1 MNELAARLRTCFLF
15 EKLPEEELEYLA
27 SLAEVRRHPEGTV
40 VIRQGDPGDAFYVVL
55 SGHLEVIRMDERG
68 QERTINYHVAGHY
81 FGEGALLTGK
91 PRAATVRAMD
101 DVELVVFDKSAFE
114 QLCSR
119 HPDIKAYL
127 LRTRVDFPGRQ
138 PDEVADVHTRRHPYA
153 VIERLFFPMLVFVL
167 WTSITFGLHFL
178 PGAPLR
184 AILPWTWLVFSA
196 LWLLWAVLLY
206 IDWINDTYI
215 VSTKRVI
222 HIERVLLL
230 REERREAPI
239 DQVLSVTME
248 TPTLMARLLGFGTL
262 IIRTASRGDPIVFD
276 HLAEAG
282 RIQQVILEL
291 RGRARG
297 YRVAAEKGQRRRILQ
312 KRIVGLQEGKTEP
325 LMPQPPTP
333 PPPPKP
339 KGALYRFFDYFVPRM
354 VLTKPG
360 EVTWRKHWWVLI
372 KKVAA
377 PLLALFL
384 VVVGLIVVSFFPLPL
399 LGRISGSPFFP
410 YLIALSIFLFLGLL
424 GWLLWRYEDWR
435 NDIYTVTT
443 TSIIDRE
450 SAPFGFREQKR
461 VGSLEDIESVY
472 SHVPN
477 FLAKVIN
484 LGDVFIDTAGS
495 PRAYTF
501 ESVHD
506 PLAVQQEIFSRIH
519 AYREWKS
526 QRASQTEMERWAD
539 WFAEYHRLVFRKG
552 QMEGK
557 SRP

>member
-1 MNELAARLRTCFLF
+1 MNELAARLRTCSLF
-15 EKLPEEELEYLA
+15 EKLPEDELEYLA
-27 SLAEVRRHPEGTV
+27 SLGEVQHHPHGAV

-55 SGHLEVIRMDERG
+55 SGHLEVLQVDEKRR
-68 QERTINYHVAGHY
+68 ERTVNYHMAGHY
-81 FGEGALLTGK
+81 FGEGALFTGK

-101 DVELVVFDKSAFE
+101 DVELAVFDRRAFE

-119 HPDIKAYL
+119 HPDIRNYL

-138 PDEVADVHTRRHPYA
+138 RDEVADVYTRRHPYA
-153 VIERLFFPMLVFVL
+153 VVERFFLPMLVLVL
-167 WTSITFGLHFL
+167 WVGITFGLQLLLGSPFQ
-178 PGAPLR
+178 A
-184 AILPWTWLVFSA
+184 ALPWAWVAFSV

-206 IDWINDTYI
+206 IDWINDAFI
-215 VSTKRVI
+215 VSTKRVL

-239 DQVLSVTME
+239 DQVVSVTME
-248 TPTLMARLLGFGTL
+248 TSTLMARVLGFGTL
-262 IIRTASRGDPIVFD
+262 IIRTASLGDPIVFD

-291 RGRARG
+291 RDRARA
-297 YRVAAEKGQRRRILQ
+297 YRVGEKKGQRRRMLQ
-312 KRIVGLQEGKTEP
+312 EHLGLQEGKTEP
-325 LMPQPPTP
+325 WIPQP
-333 PPPPKP
+333 PPPPPEP
-339 KGALYRFFDYFVPRM
+339 KGALHRFFDYFVPRM
-354 VLTKPG
+354 VIAKPG
-360 EVTWRKHWWVLI
+360 EVTWRRHWYVLI

-384 VVVGLIVVSFFPLPL
+384 AASLIVTSFFPLPL
-399 LGRISGSPFFP
+399 IGRISNASIFP
-410 YLIALSIFLFLGLL
+410 YLIALSVLLLLPLL
-424 GWLLWRYEDWR
+424 GWLWWRYEDWR
-435 NDIYTVTT
+435 NDIYTVTA

-484 LGDVFIDTAGS
+484 LGDVIIDTAGA

-501 ESVHD
+501 DSVPD
-506 PLAVQQEIFSRIH
+506 PIAVQREIFSRMQ
-519 AYREWKS
+519 AYRERKS
-526 QRASQTEMERWAD
+526 QRESQAEMERWAD
-539 WFAEYHRLVFRKG
+539 WFDEYHRLASGKG
-552 QMEGK
+552 QTEGE

>member
-1 MNELAARLRTCFLF
+1 MNELATRLGTCSLF
-15 EKLPEEELEYLA
+15 EELSDDELEYLA
-27 SLAEVRRHPEGTV
+27 SLAEVQRHPEGTV
-40 VIRQGDPGDAFYVVL
+40 VVRQGDPGDAFYVVL
-55 SGHLEVIRMDERG
+55 SGHLEVLQVDEKKR
-68 QERTINYHVAGHY
+68 ERVINYHLAGHY

-101 DVELVVFDKSAFE
+101 DIELAFFDKRTFV

-119 HPDIKAYL
+119 HPDIRNYL

-153 VIERLFFPMLVFVL
+153 VIERFFLPILVFVL
-167 WTSITFGLHFL
+167 WAGVTLSLQFL
-178 PGAPLR
+178 LESPFR
-184 AILPWTWLVFSA
+184 AAMPWAWVVFSM

-206 IDWINDTYI
+206 IDWINDTFI

-222 HIERVLLL
+222 HIERVFLL
-230 REERREAPI
+230 RDERYEAPV
-239 DQVLSVTME
+239 DQVLSVTLE

-262 IIRTASRGDPIVFD
+262 VIRTASLGNPIIFD

-282 RIQQVILEL
+282 RIQQIILEL
-291 RGRARG
+291 QERARA
-297 YRVAAEKGQRRRILQ
+297 YRVGEEKGRRRRMLQ
-312 KRIVGLQEGKTEP
+312 EHLGSQEGKTEL
-325 LMPQPPTP
+325 LMLQP
-333 PPPPKP
+333 PPPPP
-339 KGALYRFFDYFVPRM
+339 EPRGALYSVFDYFVPRM
-354 VLTKPG
+354 VLVRPG
-360 EVTWRKHWWVLI
+360 EMTWRRHWYVLI

-384 VVVGLIVVSFFPLPL
+384 AAGLIVASFFSLPL
-399 LGRISGSPFFP
+399 VGRISSSP
-410 YLIALSIFLFLGLL
+410 LFLMVLSVFLLLSPL

-435 NDIYTVTT
+435 NDTYTVTA

-501 ESVHD
+501 ESVYD
-506 PLAVQQEIFSRIH
+506 PLAVQQEIFSRLH
-519 AYREWKS
+519 AYREQRSRRES
-526 QRASQTEMERWAD
+526 QLEMERWAD
-539 WFAEYHRLVFRKG
+539 WFAEYHRLAFG
-552 QMEGK
+552 QGQQMENE
-557 SRP
+557 SHP